1 MSAPRPLRVLFLTES
16 FHPVLGGGETH
27 IRDLGRRLVASGWQ
41 ATVLTRRGD
50 AAWPREE
57 SLDDIRVRRVPPTGP
72 GRVGKYLMA
81 PGALAVLL
89 REGRRFDLLVVRGT
103 RVLGLPGLLAGRVLG
118 KPVIMQAEV
127 NGEMSGEI
135 YTWGTPLDRP
145 LSRRV
150 VGTLTKARNVF
161 MRDADAFVA
170 MSRRIAAELSQAGV
184 PKEKVRFIPH
194 GVDTRRFRPATVE
207 EKAGRRRDLGLPA
220 SAVIVV
226 YTGRLLRGKGLTT
239 LLQAFATQ
247 ASRNPSLH
255 LLLVGSGE
263 GQSLSVEDELRLR
276 TRQQGLD
283 SRVTFTGRVADVTPY
298 LGASDVFALPSVFEA
313 LGLSLVE
320 AAACGLPCLG
330 SRTGGIVDVIEDG
343 VSGFLLDPGN
353 QGELAEKLAVLTAD
367 PGRRQS
373 MGRSGRSLVE
383 QRFDVEDGMT
393 RYRALFAEVARG
405 PSSAFGRL
413 DP

>member
-1 MSAPRPLRVLFLTES
+1 MSAPPPLRVLFLTES

-41 ATVLTRRGD
+41 ATVVTRRGE

-57 SLDDIRVRRVPPTGP
+57 SLDGIRVLRVAPTGP

-81 PGALAVLL
+81 PGAMATLV
-89 REGRRFDLLVVRGT
+89 RERRRFDLLVVRGT
-103 RVLGLPGLLAGRVLG
+103 RVLGLPGLLAGRILG
-118 KPVIMQAEV
+118 KPVIVQAEV

-150 VGTLTKARNVF
+150 VGTLTKARNVL

-170 MSRRIAAELSQAGV
+170 MSRRIAAEFSEAGV
-184 PKEKVRFIPH
+184 PQEKVRWIPH
-194 GVDTRRFRPATVE
+194 GIDTRRFRPATAE
-207 EKAGRRRDLGLPA
+207 AKAGWRRELGLPA
-220 SAVIVV
+220 SAVIVTF
-226 YTGRLLRGKGLTT
+226 TGRLLRGKGLET
-239 LLQAFATQ
+239 LLQAFGAQ

-263 GQSLSVEDELRLR
+263 GQSLSVEEELRLR

-298 LGASDVFALPSVFEA
+298 LGASDVFVFPSVFEA
-313 LGLSLVE
+313 LGLSLLE

-343 VSGFLLDPGN
+343 VSGFLVAPGDE
-353 QGELAEKLAVLTAD
+353 GELAAKLEVLAGD
-367 PGRRQS
+367 PSRRRAMGASGRRI
-373 MGRSGRSLVE
+373 VE
-383 QRFDVEDGMT
+383 ERFDVEDSVA
-393 RYRALFAEVARG
+393 RYRSLFAELAA
-405 PSSAFGRL
+405 SAFGRL
-413 DP
+413 HP